1 MSDKEKLSPAE
12 LCALAHKTSD
22 RVLVVHCG
30 YCKDES
36 GKVDRQHPLGWL
48 AYQRPTSKRVPGW
61 FVFDIATGKPRQQII
76 KCPRCGRW
84 LNVWRGQI
92 DELYLEQYPNDKR
105 TTLKKIANRV
115 LKNPRNLTRAD
126 LEGLQLMNDE
136 TLLAQVLESYR
147 DELETAE
154 TVGEDQREDAE
165 YNLRMLAELT
175 GKDEYYYLDD
185 PANRNM

>member
-61 FVFDIATGKPRQQII
+61 FVFDIATGKPHQEII
-76 KCPRCGRW
+76 KCPRCNRW
-84 LNVWRGQI
+84 LRIKGWVLNK
-92 DELYLEQYPNDKR
+92 LYLEQYPNDRR
-105 TTLKKIANRV
+105 TTLKQIAERV
-115 LKNPRNLTRAD
+115 LLTAATLSVED
-126 LEGLQLMNDE
+126 LEGLQLLDDE
-136 TLLAQVLESYR
+136 ALFAKVLEGYQYQ
-147 DELETAE
+147 LETAE
-154 TVGEDQREDAE
+154 QAE
-165 YNLRMLAELT
+165 EEERYAAESGLKTLAELT

-185 PANRNM
+185 PANRSM

>member
-1 MSDKEKLSPAE
+1 MVSHAQLAFSSPM
-12 LCALAHKTSD
+12 T
-22 RVLVVHCG
+22 
-30 YCKDES
+30 
-36 GKVDRQHPLGWL
+36 
-48 AYQRPTSKRVPGW
+48 
-61 FVFDIATGKPRQQII
+61 
-76 KCPRCGRW
+76 
-84 LNVWRGQI
+84 
-92 DELYLEQYPNDKR
+92 KR